1 MDGKIALSHF
11 AGHMGNVGEQGIEGV
26 HNAFG
31 GVGQYTHFIL
41 AFDLRSRSGQ
51 VAFLQQGQMGE
62 AMPLASQM
70 LSREETTS
78 TTTSST
84 EIMMMLR

>member
-1 MDGKIALSHF
+1 MLGMDGKIALSHF

-31 GVGQYTHFIL
+31 GVGQYTHFVL

-51 VAFLQQGQMGE
+51 VAFLQQGQALG
-62 AMPLASQM
+62 AGTDGRGNAFGQPDAQ
-70 LSREETTS
+70 
-78 TTTSST
+78 
-84 EIMMMLR
+84 